1 MKKSTSDAEL
11 IEKALR
17 EKVDITRG
25 LQLTEPNDWII
36 DTVQMLLNCYPILR
50 KYHHKNMGVEELL
63 VLILQLTEY
72 LEMEYSD
79 DDDLILVDLTETK
92 KFISLKEMLIL
103 IILALLTDKSHVHF
117 KYSEELFSDMKV
129 SEASAIDY
137 LCDNSYF
144 IKNTV
149 KRVCHFTLSVAAIL
163 SFDYNKQD
171 KIINSL
177 VSLQQN
183 RKKDLSLLA
192 YINYR
197 KVGQNI
203 DEKPILKIQSR
214 SVKINL

>member
-1 MKKSTSDAEL
+1 MKKSISDAEF

-17 EKVDITRG
+17 EKIDITTG
-25 LQLTEPNDWII
+25 LKLTENSWVIEEI
-36 DTVQMLLNCYPILR
+36 ETLLNCYPILR
-50 KYHHKNMGVEELL
+50 KFNHKSMSLRELQAL
-63 VLILQLTEY
+63 VQRLSEY
-72 LEMEYSD
+72 LGIEYSE
-79 DDDLILVDLTETK
+79 DDDLIFVDLTETK
-92 KFISLKEMLIL
+92 TFYSLSEMLIL
-103 IILALLTDKSHVHF
+103 MILALLRDKSHVHF
-117 KYSEELFSDMKV
+117 KYSEELFNDTKV

-149 KRVCHFTLSVAAIL
+149 KNVYHFTLSVAAIL

-177 VSLQQN
+177 VSIQQN
-183 RKKDLSLLA
+183 RKKDLSLSA

-203 DEKPILKIQSR
+203 DDKPRFKIQSR